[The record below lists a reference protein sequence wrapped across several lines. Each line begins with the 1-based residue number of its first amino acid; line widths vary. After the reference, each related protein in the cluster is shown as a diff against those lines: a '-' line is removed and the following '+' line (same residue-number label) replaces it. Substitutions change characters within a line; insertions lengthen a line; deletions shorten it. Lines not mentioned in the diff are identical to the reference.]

1 MIGVD
6 SGLITMVIE
15 NDNFAAVYLQQD
27 NKERIMHIKIN
38 CRWKD
43 TVIFEGEFESLK
55 HAVEKAIAD
64 KVDLRGVDLRGAN
77 LRGADLRD
85 ADLSGAD
92 LSCADL
98 RGVDLRGANLRGA
111 DLVDA
116 DLSGAYL
123 SGANLRGADLRCANL
138 SGANLRGA
146 YLSGADLRC
155 ANLRCA
161 DLVDAYLSGA
171 YLSGADLRCANL
183 SGAYL
188 EPIKTDFICAILK
201 LPNEI
206 PNLRQKFIEGKI
218 NGSTYSGKCAC
229 LAGTIANNLHV
240 DTDTLREKFKFPV
253 DSSSPREIFA
263 MSVEEGDT
271 PENSQIAAFFVE
283 WIDEALEMI
292 VTIKAAYQN

>member
-85 ADLSGAD
+85 ADLSCAD

-98 RGVDLRGANLRGA
+98 RGVDLRG
-111 DLVDA
+111 
-116 DLSGAYL
+116 
-123 SGANLRGADLRCANL
+123 
-138 SGANLRGA
+138 
-146 YLSGADLRC
+146 